1 MTGSIIPLHS
11 PPVQL
16 ALPVVLVV
24 MGFSLAGCPQ
34 PVPKV
39 AIPGFDASPPTLVW
53 QTYNMQTKERGEIA
67 KDGQSLGYS
76 PASNTSS
83 RSLRKISTAG

>member
-1 MTGSIIPLHS
+1 MAGSIIPLRFNSRFRLSWSSWDS
-11 PPVQL
+11 P
-16 ALPVVLVV
+16 LPAVLNR
-24 MGFSLAGCPQ
+24 P
-34 PVPKV
+34 PRV

-83 RSLRKISTAG
+83 RPLWKISTAG